1 MEKLFLAFIGF
12 IVVGLICILPFISI
26 IYGLYH
32 AFNGYLISG
41 SLFTVIG
48 LFILWLVKPISI
60 IMDKDFKI
68 F

>member
-1 MEKLFLAFIGF
+1 MGKIFLAFIGF
-12 IVVGLICILPFISI
+12 IIVSLICVLPFISVI
-26 IYGLYH
+26 FGLYY
-32 AFNGYLISG
+32 AFNGHFMSG